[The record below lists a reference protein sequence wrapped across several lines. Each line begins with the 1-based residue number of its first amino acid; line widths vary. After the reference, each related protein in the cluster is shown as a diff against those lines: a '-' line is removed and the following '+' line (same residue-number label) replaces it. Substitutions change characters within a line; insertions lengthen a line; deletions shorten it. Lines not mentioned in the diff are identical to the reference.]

1 MLLMQPPLSTRA
13 GARARLFG
21 QHAPIT
27 LSRIPGNRSL
37 HSAIVCVYPFSRMA
51 TIGLSAKVP
60 SRAAL
65 DLADST
71 ARDLEARGHSVCFD
85 SDTGAALGRTEAS
98 CVLKA
103 DLGNQADLLIT
114 FGGDGTLLSVA
125 RQAPSGVPI
134 LGVNMGTLG
143 FLTEIPVE
151 EFPEVLEQVL
161 AGDYLAEKRV
171 TFDVI
176 ARREGIEHRYRVL
189 NDAVINKGALA
200 RIIEISVEVGGRFVS
215 TFRADG
221 MIVSTPTG
229 STAYNLSAG
238 GPIVYPTMSAMVL
251 TPICPH
257 MLSNRPVVLPDHQRI
272 DLTIVTGEQEVYL
285 TLDGQEGIPLKEGDR
300 VSVSRSDRTVS
311 LVQSPRKNYFD
322 VLRNKLKWGDGR

>member
-1 MLLMQPPLSTRA
+1 MPT
-13 GARARLFG
+13 
-21 QHAPIT
+21 
-27 LSRIPGNRSL
+27 
-37 HSAIVCVYPFSRMA
+37 V
-51 TIGLSAKVP
+51 GLSAKVP

-65 DLADST
+65 DLAEAT
-71 ARDLEARGHSVCFD
+71 ARDLEARGYAVCFD
-85 SDTGAALGRTEAS
+85 AETGAALGRSAAA
-98 CVLKA
+98 CVSKG
-103 DLGNQADLLIT
+103 DLGAGASLLIT

-143 FLTEIPVE
+143 FLTEIRVE
-151 EFPEVLEQVL
+151 EFPGVLERVL
-161 AGDYLAEKRV
+161 SGDYLAEERV
-171 TFDVI
+171 TLDVV
-176 ARREGIEHRYRVL
+176 AFTGGERRQYHVL

-200 RIIEISVEVGGRFVS
+200 RIIEMSVEVGGRFVS

-238 GPIVYPTMSAMVL
+238 GPIIYPTMSAIVL

-257 MLSNRPVVLPDHQRI
+257 MLSNRPVVLPDHLQI
-272 DLTIVTGEQEVYL
+272 DIAIVTGDQEVYL
-285 TLDGQEGIPLKEGDR
+285 TLDGQEGIPLREGDR
-300 VSVSRSDRTVS
+300 IAIARSERTVS
-311 LVQSPRKNYFD
+311 LVQSPDKNYFD